1 MRFRISPDA
10 FFQVNTPAAEVV
22 YSLVKEL
29 CTTEKPP
36 VIYGQFSTIVIGHC
50 YGNRL
55 FVLPSL
61 LRLMEGLE
69 LSQLMRTGTMPTKYV
84 NLYYSQICCFIVYAT
99 NIAIT
104 QATSKNIAYISLVQ

>member
-50 YGNRL
+50 HGNRL

-69 LSQLMRTGTMPTKYV
+69 LSQLMRTEMMPTKYV
-84 NLYYSQICCFIVYAT
+84 
-99 NIAIT
+99 
-104 QATSKNIAYISLVQ
+104 ISLLLTDLLLHSICNKHTHYPGNI

>member
-36 VIYGQFSTIVIGHC
+36 VIYGQFSTIVISHC
-50 YGNRL
+50 HGNRL
-55 FVLPSL
+55 FALLSL

-69 LSQLMRTGTMPTKYV
+69 LSQLMRTWTMGTKY
-84 NLYYSQICCFIVYAT
+84 LYYSQICCFIVYAT
-99 NIAIT
+99 NIAVT